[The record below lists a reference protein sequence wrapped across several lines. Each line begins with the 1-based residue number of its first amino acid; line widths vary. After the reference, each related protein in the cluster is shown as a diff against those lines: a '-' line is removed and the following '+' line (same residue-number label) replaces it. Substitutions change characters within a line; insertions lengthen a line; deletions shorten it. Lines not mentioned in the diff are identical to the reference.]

1 MAKNTERRRKKDKKR
16 AQKLQQKKIDGD
28 NKENFTSDEKKKG
41 QFQIFLVVG
50 IALAAAMIIVVS
62 LNS

>member
-28 NKENFTSDEKKKG
+28 NKENFTPDEKKKG

>member
-16 AQKLQQKKIDGD
+16 AQKLHQKKIDGD
-28 NKENFTSDEKKKG
+28 NKENFTQDEKKKG

-62 LNS
+62 LNA

>member
-1 MAKNTERRRKKDKKR
+1 MAKNTERRRKKDKLR
-16 AQKLQQKKIDGD
+16 AQKIQQKKIDGD
-28 NKENFTSDEKKKG
+28 SKENFTADEKKKG

-62 LNS
+62 LNA

>member
-16 AQKLQQKKIDGD
+16 AQKIQMSKEASA
-28 NKENFTSDEKKKG
+28 NKENFTPDEKKKG
-41 QFQIFLVVG
+41 QFQIFLVIG

>member
-1 MAKNTERRRKKDKKR
+1 MSKNTERRRKKDKKR
-16 AQKLQQKKIDGD
+16 AQKIQVDKKASA
-28 NKENFTSDEKKKG
+28 NKENFTPDEKKKG
-41 QFQIFLVVG
+41 QFQIFLVIG

>member
-16 AQKLQQKKIDGD
+16 TQKIQQKKIDGESKD
-28 NKENFTSDEKKKG
+28 NFTVDEKKKG